1 MREIKNTFTARY
13 HARAHVFA
21 NTADLFRRIDA
32 GGWHDGGA
40 GSWSRGSREA
50 IAEIEA
56 PAPRHMMRE
65 VETMLE
71 QIDASIAGR
80 ERREYVAGPAGA
92 YAVVP
97 EYLQGLPFNM
107 RRRAHVESEAAPVR
121 LILEASMGGIVSD
134 EQIVK
139 RGAVM
144 AALVHRL
151 SETRPVELYMAW
163 ADKVGTVN
171 TVGMVKI
178 ETAPLS
184 MNEIVNMLCR
194 PDFGRSVT
202 FAIDYMQ
209 AGMKSGVSWAWGQEP
224 EREGR
229 NERVRNI
236 LEMDPADVFIPG
248 GSNIAREEYMRDPI
262 GWINKWL
269 DPQRE
274 TQD

>member
-1 MREIKNTFTARY
+1 MRQIKNAFTGRHYAV
-13 HARAHVFA
+13 AHVFA
-21 NTADLFRRIDA
+21 STAELFGLIDE
-32 GGWHDGGA
+32 GGWHFNSE
-40 GSWSRGSREA
+40 GSWSAGSREA
-50 IAEIEA
+50 ISDITN

-65 VETMLE
+65 VEDMLE
-71 QIDASIAGR
+71 KLDASVHGR
-80 ERREYVAGPAGA
+80 ERREYIAGPAGA

-107 RRRAHVESEAAPVR
+107 RRRAHVESDAAPVR
-121 LILEASMGGIVSD
+121 LILEASMGGVVTD
-134 EQIVK
+134 EQIVR

-163 ADKVGTVN
+163 ADKVNAVN

-194 PDFGRSVT
+194 PDFGRAVT
-202 FAIDYMQ
+202 FAADMLQ
-209 AGMKSGVSWAWGQEP
+209 AGQRGGVSWAWGQEP

-229 NERVRNI
+229 NEKVRNI
-236 LEMDPADVFIPG
+236 LEMDEQDVFIPG
-248 GSNIAREEYMRDPI
+248 GSNIARQEYMTDPI
-262 GWINKWL
+262 GWMNKWL
-269 DPQRE
+269 DPQRGE
-274 TQD
+274 